1 MATKNEK
8 NTDQIRQLV
17 NKVHLAGALAE
28 LEVKEGQT
36 QTGVPYLS
44 LNGAIQCGESAVSTV
59 RFRSFIKAKKSDG
72 TDSKNY
78 ENAKRWV
85 SKAVPMTKDKEKCT
99 FVDMIG
105 SLTDNPYVSRDGTLV
120 EAVQYSTQLIS
131 KFDNYAAELDI
142 EGFVHSIVDET
153 RGEEG
158 NPTGRKRM
166 RLITRDIFSNTIDLK
181 NIIIPN
187 ELVEPLEEN
196 GYEKGCT
203 ATFFINLIPTQKE
216 APVKKGGIGTQRT
229 TEGKNYLEMVL
240 VGADPVIDSD
250 DEKALDAKLIK
261 NAMTERKTRLDEIK
275 EKGYQGSSD
284 GSSSSSTS
292 ESRTGFGGKKSSNK
306 VEAVDDDDEFPF

>member
-1 MATKNEK
+1 
-8 NTDQIRQLV
+8 
-17 NKVHLAGALAE
+17 
-28 LEVKEGQT
+28 
-36 QTGVPYLS
+36 
-44 LNGAIQCGESAVSTV
+44 
-59 RFRSFIKAKKSDG
+59 
-72 TDSKNY
+72 
-78 ENAKRWV
+78 
-85 SKAVPMTKDKEKCT
+85 MTKDKEKCT

-216 APVKKGGIGTQRT
+216 APVKKGGIGAQRT

-240 VGADPVIDSD
+240 VGADPVIDAD
-250 DEKALDAKLIK
+250 DEKALDTKLIK
-261 NAMTERKTRLDEIK
+261 DAMTERKNRLDEIK

-292 ESRTGFGGKKSSNK
+292 ESRTGVGSKKSSNK
-306 VEAVDDDDEFPF
+306 VEAVDDDEEFPF

>member
-28 LEVKEGQT
+28 LEVREGQT

-78 ENAKRWV
+78 ENAKKWV

-216 APVKKGGIGTQRT
+216 APVKKGGIGAQRT

-240 VGADPVIDSD
+240 VGADPEIDSD
-250 DEKALDAKLIK
+250 DEKALDSKLIK

-275 EKGYQGSSD
+275 
-284 GSSSSSTS
+284 
-292 ESRTGFGGKKSSNK
+292 
-306 VEAVDDDDEFPF
+306 

>member
-1 MATKNEK
+1 MATNNEK
-8 NTDQIRQLV
+8 NTEQIRQLV

-28 LEVKEGQT
+28 LEVKEGQDKN
-36 QTGVPYLS
+36 GVSYISLS
-44 LNGAIQCGESAVSTV
+44 GAIQCGESAVSTV
-59 RFRSFIKAKKSDG
+59 RFRGTINSKKKDG

-78 ENAKRWV
+78 ENAKKWA
-85 SKAVPMTKDKEKCT
+85 SKAIPMTKDKEKCT

-120 EAVQYSTQLIS
+120 EAVQYKMQLFG
-131 KFDNYAAELDI
+131 KFTAYAAELDL

-158 NPTGRKRM
+158 NPTGRKKM
-166 RLITRDIFSNTIDLK
+166 RLITRDFFGKTIDLK
-181 NIIIPN
+181 NIVIPN

-216 APVKKGGIGTQRT
+216 VPVKKGGIGTQRT
-229 TEGKNYLEMVL
+229 TEGRNYLEMVL
-240 VGADPVIDSD
+240 VGADPVIDPD

-261 NAMTERKTRLDEIK
+261 NAMTVRKSYLDEIK
-275 EKGYQGSSD
+275 EKGYQGSS
-284 GSSSSSTS
+284 GSSSSSSAS
-292 ESRTGFGGKKSSNK
+292 ESRTGIGGKKSSNK

>member
-1 MATKNEK
+1 
-8 NTDQIRQLV
+8 
-17 NKVHLAGALAE
+17 
-28 LEVKEGQT
+28 
-36 QTGVPYLS
+36 
-44 LNGAIQCGESAVSTV
+44 
-59 RFRSFIKAKKSDG
+59 
-72 TDSKNY
+72 
-78 ENAKRWV
+78 
-85 SKAVPMTKDKEKCT
+85 MTKDKEKCT

-216 APVKKGGIGTQRT
+216 ATVKKGGIGAQRT

-250 DEKALDAKLIK
+250 DEKALDGKLIK

-284 GSSSSSTS
+284 GSSSSSAS
-292 ESRTGFGGKKSSNK
+292 ESRTGVGSKKSSNK

>member
-1 MATKNEK
+1 
-8 NTDQIRQLV
+8 
-17 NKVHLAGALAE
+17 
-28 LEVKEGQT
+28 
-36 QTGVPYLS
+36 
-44 LNGAIQCGESAVSTV
+44 
-59 RFRSFIKAKKSDG
+59 
-72 TDSKNY
+72 
-78 ENAKRWV
+78 
-85 SKAVPMTKDKEKCT
+85 MTKDKEKCT